1 MLEREIIRNLDYN
14 KRGWQAAKST
24 GRRKEKQ
31 NLEPQRTQRST
42 EENPKSTANQ
52 RTEGKQNLEP
62 QRTQRSTEEN
72 PKKTRH
78 IRGQKENKTLNH
90 GGRRGAQR
98 KIRQSGTT
106 AVLCH
111 RICGDERRF

>member
-78 IRGQKENKTLNH
+78 IRGRKEKQNLEL
-90 GGRRGAQR
+90 RRTQR
-98 KIRQSGTT
+98 S
-106 AVLCH
+106 AEENPA
-111 RICGDERRF
+111 ERDYSRALPQDLR